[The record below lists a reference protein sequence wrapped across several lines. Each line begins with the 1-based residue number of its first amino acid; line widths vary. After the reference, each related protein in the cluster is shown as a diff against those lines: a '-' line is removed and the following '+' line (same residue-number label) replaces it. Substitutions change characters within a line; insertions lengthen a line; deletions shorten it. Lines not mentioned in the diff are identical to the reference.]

1 MPMAVALMTITG
13 SCIANCGSFQ
23 FRHKAVFKSVRGSRN
38 KGEKKIAI
46 ALMAS
51 QVLMWLFRAD
61 ILSCLCR
68 CGCLSEHTLRNRI
81 DVALSVNTLEEHS
94 LLSIVLLAGEVVKIS
109 STLQQPV

>member
-51 QVLMWLFRAD
+51 QV
-61 ILSCLCR
+61 SHVVVPCR
-68 CGCLSEHTLRNRI
+68 HF
-81 DVALSVNTLEEHS
+81 VMS
-94 LLSIVLLAGEVVKIS
+94 L
-109 STLQQPV
+109 

>member
-1 MPMAVALMTITG
+1 MPMAVALMTNTG

-61 ILSCLCR
+61 ILSCLC
-68 CGCLSEHTLRNRI
+68 SFNFAW
-81 DVALSVNTLEEHS
+81 DVPH
-94 LLSIVLLAGEVVKIS
+94 K
-109 STLQQPV
+109 

>member
-51 QVLMWLFRAD
+51 SSHVVVP
-61 ILSCLCR
+61 CR
-68 CGCLSEHTLRNRI
+68 HF
-81 DVALSVNTLEEHS
+81 VMS
-94 LLSIVLLAGEVVKIS
+94 L
-109 STLQQPV
+109 

>member
-61 ILSCLCR
+61 ILSVASISPGMFHINKR
-68 CGCLSEHTLRNRI
+68 DLSFPHNR
-81 DVALSVNTLEEHS
+81 
-94 LLSIVLLAGEVVKIS
+94 
-109 STLQQPV
+109 